1 MMGRLQGG
9 YPMQQKRPVGPNT
22 VMLQQSE
29 SINVMQLPCPNAA
42 ASETLEQL
50 HLKMKIPTTLITC
63 L

>member
-1 MMGRLQGG
+1 
-9 YPMQQKRPVGPNT
+9 MQQKRPVGPNT